1 MLTFASAFASNF
13 NIASTVMLMLMQRM
27 GIEPI
32 LCICVLLPLLLLF
45 WKIQTQTR
53 DAKCDWAFTISL
65 MAYSDTACL
74 GPGTILHQL
83 KFSH

>member
-1 MLTFASAFASNF
+1 MLTFASAFASNL

-27 GIEPI
+27 DIEPFFAFVFCYHCFYYFRKYKHRRVM
-32 LCICVLLPLLLLF
+32 LSE
-45 WKIQTQTR
+45 
-53 DAKCDWAFTISL
+53 WAFTISL